1 MMEIQSTDH
10 MDMTNQLVALSEQW
24 SLVMKEVSMTNRP
37 PVGKFP
43 KGFLIDDYAFTG
55 SGDLDKY
62 NGRFCVTPEYP
73 NGTYAYFATISN
85 GAVESVGPFRGYKLP
100 QFPYFIGD
108 EFRSAPIDF
117 NFKKESNQDDFDL
130 VPNKLVR
137 NTTPYNTKSSTQ
149 RYDIILTQQLFKS
162 TIVLLMMSKME
173 RLSLLKLK
181 KKVLIIK

>member
-1 MMEIQSTDH
+1 MISKFSFLTLSLIAQSSSEIASKNHSPIIGWAYDGNPIYGPYGYDKPTGGVVRA
-10 MDMTNQLVALSEQW
+10 MVSGYERVAPD
-24 SLVMKEVSMTNRP
+24 NRP
-37 PVGKFP
+37 PVGKFL

-108 EFRSAPIDF
+108 EYRSSPDRF
-117 NFKKESNQDDFDL
+117 
-130 VPNKLVR
+130 
-137 NTTPYNTKSSTQ
+137 
-149 RYDIILTQQLFKS
+149 
-162 TIVLLMMSKME
+162 
-173 RLSLLKLK
+173 
-181 KKVLIIK
+181 